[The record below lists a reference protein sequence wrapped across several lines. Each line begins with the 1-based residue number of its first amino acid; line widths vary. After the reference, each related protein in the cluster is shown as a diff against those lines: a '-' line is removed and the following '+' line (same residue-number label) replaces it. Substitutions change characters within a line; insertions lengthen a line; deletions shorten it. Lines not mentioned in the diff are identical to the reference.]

1 MAKDRRTKSDALRLP
16 TAPAKQIGI
25 RVPAR
30 MSDQLEALARRENN
44 STSSIVRRL
53 LTQALADADGDEAA

>member
-1 MAKDRRTKSDALRLP
+1 MAKDRRTKSDALT

-30 MSDQLEALARRENN
+30 MSDQLEALARAENN
-44 STSSIVRRL
+44 STSSVVRRL